1 MITASYFDG
10 RSSRRH
16 DAELTIAGGVLTLAG
31 AFGRREV
38 ALIDVAID
46 EAMANAPRVLRFAD
60 GAYCEVAD
68 HRALDLAL
76 RDAGWREGLVA
87 RIQKRWRWAIGALA
101 GFTAL
106 MALAYFFL
114 LPWLAQEIAPRL
126 PPGLAVAISER
137 TLTQLDETVLQ
148 ASKLPATRQQ
158 TIAARLAAL
167 DAGGSRLP
175 AYRLHFRSSPKVG
188 ANAFALPDGQ
198 IVLLDELVALAE
210 NDEQLAAV
218 LAHELGH
225 VHHSH
230 GMRQLIQSTIVSFV
244 AGAWF
249 GDISSIAA
257 SLGALALES
266 RYSREFEREA
276 DDYAARRLNENG
288 LGAGQLGRILTRLEA
303 DHQRRH
309 PGDGPGLFNSH
320 PDVAER
326 VRALSGQAGR

>member
-10 RSSRRH
+10 RGSRRH
-16 DAELTIAGGVLTLAG
+16 DAELAIADGMLTLAG
-31 AFGRREV
+31 EFGRREV
-38 ALIDVAID
+38 ALIKVEID
-46 EAMANAPRVLRFAD
+46 EAIATAPRVLRFAD

-101 GFTAL
+101 GFAAL
-106 MALAYFFL
+106 MALAYLFL
-114 LPWLAQEIAPRL
+114 LPWLAENIARRL
-126 PPGLAVAISER
+126 PPGLAMAISER
-137 TLTQLDETVLQ
+137 TLSQLDDTVLG
-148 ASKLPATRQQ
+148 ASKLPAVRQQ

-175 AYRLHFRSSPKVG
+175 AYRLHFRSAPRVG
-188 ANAFALPDGQ
+188 PNAFALPDGQ

-210 NDEQLAAV
+210 NDEQLVAV

-257 SLGALALES
+257 SLGTLALES

-288 LGAGQLGRILTRLEA
+288 LGAEQLARILARLEA

-309 PGDGPGLFNSH
+309 AGDAPGVFSSH

-326 VRALSGQAGR
+326 VRTMSGQAGR